1 MVQHSIT
8 TEPELAGKQVRK
20 TLEALKASKIQTI
33 IIYPNSDAGGQEII
47 KAIKSYKS
55 LPQFHIFKNLDH
67 PTYLS
72 LMKHAAVMI
81 GNSSSGIIESSSFKL
96 PVVNVGMRQEGRERA
111 TNIIDV
117 PNDKKKIEAAIK
129 KATSTAFR

>member
-1 MVQHSIT
+1 
-8 TEPELAGKQVRK
+8 
-20 TLEALKASKIQTI
+20 
-33 IIYPNSDAGGQEII
+33 
-47 KAIKSYKS
+47 
-55 LPQFHIFKNLDH
+55 
-67 PTYLS
+67 
-72 LMKHAAVMI
+72 MKHAAVMI

-129 KATSTAFR
+129 KATSTAFRKKIEKIKNPYGNGKTGEKIAKILSSVPLNKKLLQKKICY